1 MSSVPGADVLGERVH
16 AGVQTAPVAVSPELI
31 GGRLTAVDA
40 LRGLVM
46 VLMALDHTRDFFQD
60 QRINPL
66 DLATTTVPLFFTRWV
81 THLCAPVFVFLAG
94 ASAYLAGA
102 LGKWPDRVTQAR
114 FLAVR
119 GLFLIVLELTLVRI
133 VMRFEWG
140 YRDMLLLVIWAIG
153 WSFLILAVLVACH
166 VKALWVGCIG
176 AAVVLGHNLLDLTP
190 LGTAASP
197 LVWAWLRTLLLRPG
211 ALVVAPG
218 VTWSSGYPIL
228 PWFGVMALGY
238 GFGGVLLRE
247 KRSRL
252 RITFGL
258 GITACLAFVA
268 LRAGGTYGDPVPWKI
283 QDTPLETF
291 LAFLDCRKYPPSLLF
306 VLMMLGPGLL
316 ILGSFEAMESGIK
329 SSTGPGPVRRVLI
342 SFGRVPLFFFL
353 LHFALVHAMAIAV
366 NAFLGNPIPWN
377 PFGDPPLPPGCG
389 YGLAVVYAMWLAVLV
404 ILYWPCRWFAELRR
418 RRRDLTWLSYF

>member
-1 MSSVPGADVLGERVH
+1 MSSVPGEVVLGQRTI
-16 AGVQTAPVAVSPELI
+16 AAVQTAPVDVSPESI

-46 VLMALDHTRDFFQD
+46 VLMVLDHTRDFFQD
-60 QRINPL
+60 PRINPT
-66 DLATTTVPLFFTRWV
+66 DPATTTVPLFFTRWV

-94 ASAYLAGA
+94 SSAYLARA
-102 LGKWPDRVTQAR
+102 LGKWADPSAQAR
-114 FLAVR
+114 FLAGR

-140 YRDMLLLVIWAIG
+140 YRDMLLEVIWAIG
-153 WSFLILAVLVACH
+153 WSFLILAALLACR
-166 VKALWVGCIG
+166 VKTLWVGCIG
-176 AAVVLGHNLLDLTP
+176 AAIVLGHNLLDITP

-197 LVWAWLRTLLLRPG
+197 LAWSWLRTLLLRPG
-211 ALVVAPG
+211 ALVVAPD
-218 VTWSSGYPIL
+218 VTWRSAYPIV

-238 GFGGVLLRE
+238 AFGGVLLRE

-268 LRAGGTYGDPVPWKI
+268 LRASGIYGDPAPWTI
-283 QDTPLETF
+283 EDTPLMSV
-291 LAFLDCRKYPPSLLF
+291 LAFLNCRKYPPSLLY
-306 VLMMLGPGLL
+306 VLMTLGLALL
-316 ILGSFEAMESGIK
+316 ILCSFEAVERGFKGSA
-329 SSTGPGPVRRVLI
+329 GPGPVRRLLI
-342 SFGRVPLFFFL
+342 TFGRVPLFFFL

-366 NAFLGNPIPWN
+366 NACLGNPIPWN
-377 PFGDPPLPPGCG
+377 IFGDPPLPAG
-389 YGLAVVYAMWLAVLV
+389 YGYELGVVYAMWLTVLV
-404 ILYWPCRWFAELRR
+404 ILYWPCQWFSELRR